1 MKVLALARETG
12 FGILGLDYSP
22 IRGPEGNIEYLM
34 YLCKGADALS
44 EDDWVMR
51 TAEVVEA
58 AHEDLQKGT

>member
-1 MKVLALARETG
+1 
-12 FGILGLDYSP
+12 
-22 IRGPEGNIEYLM
+22 M